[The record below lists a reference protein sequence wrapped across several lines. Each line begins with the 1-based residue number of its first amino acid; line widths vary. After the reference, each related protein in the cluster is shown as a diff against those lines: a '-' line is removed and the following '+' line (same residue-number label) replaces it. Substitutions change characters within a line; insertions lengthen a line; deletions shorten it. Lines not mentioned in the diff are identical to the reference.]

1 MFLFWLKKLKL
12 LLLVKYMLYVYYRN
26 LFIYFCVLLIVLK
39 CLFIEYV
46 EFWNYDML
54 GEVVF
59 IIKSV
64 IFGGCKIKFN

>member
-1 MFLFWLKKLKL
+1 
-12 LLLVKYMLYVYYRN
+12 MLYVYYRN

-64 IFGGCKIKFN
+64 IFGIVK